1 MTYAQCYNDLAAR
14 NYAHEETMWEQRLDA
29 IADRA
34 VEVESWSV
42 DQLRSKLS
50 PHQQEVIDEIVNGV
64 AEKLLDQWAKDNERD
79 EPLDAWD

>member
-14 NYAHEETMWEQRLDA
+14 NYAHEEAMWEQRLDA

-50 PHQQEVIDEIVNGV
+50 PHQQETIDEIVNSG
-64 AEKLLDQWAKDNERD
+64 AERLLDAWAKDNERD

>member
-1 MTYAQCYNDLAAR
+1 MQMPCCNDIAAR
-14 NYAHEETMWEQRLDA
+14 DHAHNTGLWEQRLDA

-42 DQLRSKLS
+42 DELRSKLS
-50 PHQQEVIDEIVNGV
+50 PHQQEIIDEIVNGV
-64 AEKLLDQWAKDNERD
+64 AKKLLDQWAKDNERD